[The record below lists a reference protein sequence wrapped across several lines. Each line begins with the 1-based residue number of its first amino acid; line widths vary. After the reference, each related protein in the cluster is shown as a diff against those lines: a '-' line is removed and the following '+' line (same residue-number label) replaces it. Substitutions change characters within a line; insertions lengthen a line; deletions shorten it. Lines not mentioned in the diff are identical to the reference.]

1 MTKEE
6 YLAGV
11 AQTKE
16 HIQAGDVFQLVLS
29 QRFERHTQA
38 DPFEIYRSGNQ
49 PACSQQLSTNANAC
63 LPTLHHHST
72 TLYRLKT
79 ASNNVC
85 LCGLRQ
91 LYCKQPLHFIP
102 VSDRLADSKWPE
114 RSREA
119 RA

>member
-49 PACSQQLSTNANAC
+49 PVCFQQVLTNANVC
-63 LPTLHHHST
+63 LPILHHPSFSLCH
-72 TLYRLKT
+72 LKT
-79 ASNNVC
+79 ESNHFC
-85 LCGLRQ
+85 FCGLHK
-91 LYCKQPLHFIP
+91 LYCNMTAACYT
-102 VSDRLADSKWPE
+102 SNG
-114 RSREA
+114 
-119 RA
+119 

>member
-38 DPFEIYRSGNQ
+38 DPFEIYRSVKQ
-49 PACSQQLSTNANAC
+49 PACPQQLLTNATVC
-63 LPTLHHHST
+63 LPILQHRCS
-72 TLYRLKT
+72 TLYHLQEGSKHD
-79 ASNNVC
+79 C
-85 LCGLRQ
+85 LCGVCQ
-91 LYCKQPLHFIP
+91 LYCNTTVAFSTSKQYIG
-102 VSDRLADSKWPE
+102 
-114 RSREA
+114 
-119 RA
+119 

>member
-38 DPFEIYRSGNQ
+38 DPFEIYRSGIQ
-49 PACSQQLSTNANAC
+49 PACFQQLLTNANVC
-63 LPTLHHHST
+63 LPTLQHCPTS
-72 TLYRLKT
+72 LYHPKT
-79 ASNNVC
+79 
-85 LCGLRQ
+85 
-91 LYCKQPLHFIP
+91 
-102 VSDRLADSKWPE
+102 E
-114 RSREA
+114 
-119 RA
+119 